1 MIGGVRGRRSI
12 RAAALALGAVV
23 LVALTGCGSGG
34 RGEKMSL
41 MLDVSW
47 LPKHALFVSA
57 VQRGFFEAEGIDL
70 TVMPGS
76 GSGSTV
82 TAVDTGKVDFG
93 WADFGVSVLSRG
105 RGAHIKQVD
114 LLQARSAY
122 AVVGLA
128 GHGIEDWKDLRG
140 KTVAT
145 EASGAMTAMWPYV
158 LNKLGL
164 SAKDVN
170 VVNATGAAKLPGLL
184 AGQWDANL
192 ALYVSDGPAI
202 DAIGRESTILKWS
215 DLGIET
221 YGNGIIASDKTLR
234 TNPEKV
240 VRFNRAMQKGFLWA
254 CQHPTDAAHDFGKEV
269 SGYDDRTVV
278 MAIDQECALNWG
290 TGASADQFGVMD
302 DAGVQNVIDIAH
314 RFLGLK
320 PDAHLTPADVYSNVA
335 LTPLHRGDAI
345 QAP

>member
-1 MIGGVRGRRSI
+1 MTTTIGRRRSI
-12 RAAALALGAVV
+12 HATVLALGVVVV
-23 LVALTGCGSGG
+23 LALTGCSSGRG
-34 RGEKMSL
+34 GEKMSL
-41 MLDVSW
+41 MLDVAW

-57 VQRGFFEAEGIDL
+57 VERGFFEAEGIDL

-93 WADFGVSVLSRG
+93 WADFGVTVLSRG
-105 RGAHIKQVD
+105 RGAHVKQVD

-128 GHGIEDWKDLRG
+128 GNGIDDWEDLRG

-158 LNKLGL
+158 LSKLGL
-164 SAKDVN
+164 STADVT
-170 VVNATGAAKLPGLL
+170 VVNAAGAAKLPGLL

-192 ALYVSDGPAI
+192 ALSVSDEPAI
-202 DAIGRESTILKWS
+202 NAIGREATVLEWS

-221 YGNGIIASDKTLR
+221 YGNGIIVSDDTLR
-234 TNPEKV
+234 TGQDRV
-240 VRFNRAMQKGFLWA
+240 ARFNRAMQKGFLWA
-254 CQHPTDAAHDFGKEV
+254 CAHPTDAAHDFGKEV
-269 SGYDDRTVV
+269 SGYDDSTVV
-278 MAIDQECALNWG
+278 MAITEECALNWG
-290 TGASADQFGVMD
+290 TGPSANQFGVMD

-314 RFLGLK
+314 RFLGLE
-320 PDAHLTPADVYSNVA
+320 PDVHLTPADVYSNVA
-335 LTPLHRGDAI
+335 LTPLYRGQEI
-345 QAP
+345 PAP